1 MMMGFAFVLHLLI
14 LAAYQL
20 APKEDVIQIP
30 VRSLNIKVGGAAGNE
45 SANQATH
52 SSTAMQAGIAAP
64 LAFREVVEPHVAANA
79 PAMKALEH
87 LIGESAP
94 ATAVTAPPPPP
105 IGKEMQKPNKVEAN
119 PENTVKYLPRPDQLK
134 PQVIS
139 ESTVASA
146 QQMPA
151 QFVRGNEQGQTA
163 SLNLAQASAD
173 SSGAGGGGE
182 ASGQSGSGLGNIQ
195 GGSAEVLRR
204 YEQIISLSIQRN
216 KVYPAE
222 AKTQGLQGQAVIRI
236 RINRQGNILYSRIE
250 KPTRYPI
257 LNEAIAEMV
266 RLSNPVPAV
275 PVNYPAGNLFEF
287 LIPVSFRLE

>member
-1 MMMGFAFVLHLLI
+1 
-14 LAAYQL
+14 
-20 APKEDVIQIP
+20 
-30 VRSLNIKVGGAAGNE
+30 
-45 SANQATH
+45 
-52 SSTAMQAGIAAP
+52 
-64 LAFREVVEPHVAANA
+64 
-79 PAMKALEH
+79 
-87 LIGESAP
+87 
-94 ATAVTAPPPPP
+94 
-105 IGKEMQKPNKVEAN
+105 
-119 PENTVKYLPRPDQLK
+119 
-134 PQVIS
+134 
-139 ESTVASA
+139 
-146 QQMPA
+146 
-151 QFVRGNEQGQTA
+151 
-163 SLNLAQASAD
+163 
-173 SSGAGGGGE
+173 
-182 ASGQSGSGLGNIQ
+182 
-195 GGSAEVLRR
+195 LRR